1 VPQVKLNR
9 IDFANSVS
17 IDVEKLSVVVQKTVA
32 VAAMILY
39 NRRTRYS
46 LLWTEGRLVMPIVKV
61 SDINIAYTE
70 RGQGEA
76 IVLIMGLGA
85 VKGSWFMNIPALSK
99 YYRVI
104 AFDSR
109 GVGATDRSG
118 EFYTMGR
125 MAEDTVGLLDAL
137 HIECAHVVGVSL
149 GSMIA
154 QEVAIGFPHRV
165 NKLILAATTPGMSDA
180 ANKDMWDKKNAEM
193 RRRTGLGEDFNERI
207 INDPDSFD
215 VVKIMVGFTVNAF
228 SRVVFRVPMVL
239 GARYYFNKVGP
250 SGVLDQL
257 RAVSKHNTI
266 DRLDQIKAPTL
277 VMAGTDDKIV
287 PIEFSRIVAQHIP
300 NARFVE
306 FKHGSHSFFMEMS
319 KRFNREVIEF
329 LKG

>member
-1 VPQVKLNR
+1 MP
-9 IDFANSVS
+9 
-17 IDVEKLSVVVQKTVA
+17 VA
-32 VAAMILY
+32 
-39 NRRTRYS
+39 
-46 LLWTEGRLVMPIVKV
+46 KV
-61 SDINIAYTE
+61 DDINIAYTE
-70 RGQGEA
+70 RGKGEA
-76 IVLIMGLGA
+76 VVLIMGLGA
-85 VKGSWFMNIPALSK
+85 NKESWFMNMPALSK
-99 YYRVI
+99 QYRVI

-125 MAEDTVGLLDAL
+125 MAADTVGLLDVL
-137 HIECAHVVGVSL
+137 GIDKTHIVGVSL

-154 QEVAIGFPHRV
+154 QEVAIRFPLRV

-180 ANKDMWDKKNAEM
+180 ANKDFWDKKTAEM
-193 RRRTGLGEDFNERI
+193 RRNTGLGEDFNERI
-207 INDPDSFD
+207 VNDPGSLD
-215 VVKIMVGFTVNAF
+215 VVKIMVRITAYAF
-228 SRVVFRVPMVL
+228 NRLVFRIPMVL

-300 NARFVE
+300 GAKFLMFE
-306 FKHGSHSFFMEMS
+306 GGSHSFFMERS

>member
-1 VPQVKLNR
+1 M
-9 IDFANSVS
+9 A
-17 IDVEKLSVVVQKTVA
+17 
-32 VAAMILY
+32 
-39 NRRTRYS
+39 
-46 LLWTEGRLVMPIVKV
+46 IVKIN
-61 SDINIAYTE
+61 DINIAYTE
-70 RGQGEA
+70 RGKDEA
-76 IVLIMGLGA
+76 VVLIMGLGA
-85 VKGSWFMNIPALSK
+85 NKESWVMNMPALSK
-99 YYRVI
+99 HYRVI

-137 HIECAHVVGVSL
+137 NIERAHIVGVSL

-154 QEVAIGFPHRV
+154 QEIAINFPQRV
-165 NKLILAATTPGMSDA
+165 NKLILAAATPGMSDA

-193 RRRTGLGEDFNERI
+193 QRRTGLGEDFNERI
-207 INDPDSFD
+207 ISDPDSFD
-215 VVKIMVGFTVNAF
+215 VVKIMV
-228 SRVVFRVPMVL
+228 L
-239 GARYYFNKVGP
+239 GARYYFNRVGP

-287 PIEFSRIVAQHIP
+287 PIEFSRIVAEHIP
-300 NARFVE
+300 GAKFLAFER
-306 FKHGSHSFFMEMS
+306 GSHSFFMERS
-319 KRFNREVIEF
+319 KRFNMEVIKF

>member
-1 VPQVKLNR
+1 
-9 IDFANSVS
+9 
-17 IDVEKLSVVVQKTVA
+17 
-32 VAAMILY
+32 
-39 NRRTRYS
+39 
-46 LLWTEGRLVMPIVKV
+46 MPIAKV
-61 SDINIAYTE
+61 NGINIAYTE
-70 RGQGEA
+70 KGRGYA
-76 IVLIMGLGA
+76 LVLIMGLGA
-85 VKGSWFMNIPALSK
+85 NKESWFMNIPTLSK

-104 AFDSR
+104 VFDSR

-118 EFYTMGR
+118 EFYTMGS

-137 HIECAHVVGVSL
+137 DIERAHIVGVSL

-154 QEVAIGFPHRV
+154 QEVAINFPQRV

-193 RRRTGLGEDFNERI
+193 RRNTGLGEDFNERI
-207 INDPDSFD
+207 MSDSDSFD
-215 VVKIMVGFTVNAF
+215 VVKIMVRITANAF
-228 SRVVFRVPMVL
+228 NRIVFKIPMVL
-239 GARYYFNKVGP
+239 GERYYFNKVGP

-266 DRLDQIKAPTL
+266 DWLDQIKSPTL

-287 PIEFSRIVAQHIP
+287 PIEFSRIVAGHIP
-300 NARFVE
+300 GAKFVE
-306 FKHGSHSFFMEMS
+306 FKHGSHSFFMERS

>member
-1 VPQVKLNR
+1 M
-9 IDFANSVS
+9 A
-17 IDVEKLSVVVQKTVA
+17 
-32 VAAMILY
+32 
-39 NRRTRYS
+39 
-46 LLWTEGRLVMPIVKV
+46 IVKIN
-61 SDINIAYTE
+61 DINIAYTE
-70 RGQGEA
+70 RGKDEA
-76 IVLIMGLGA
+76 VVLIMGLGA
-85 VKGSWFMNIPALSK
+85 NKESWVMNMPALSK
-99 YYRVI
+99 HYRVI

-137 HIECAHVVGVSL
+137 NIERAHIVGVSL

-154 QEVAIGFPHRV
+154 QEIAINFPQRV
-165 NKLILAATTPGMSDA
+165 NKLILAAATPGMSDA

-193 RRRTGLGEDFNERI
+193 QRRTGLGEDFNERI
-207 INDPDSFD
+207 ISDPDSFD
-215 VVKIMVGFTVNAF
+215 VVKIMVGLTANAF
-228 SRVVFRVPMVL
+228 SRIIFRIPMVL
-239 GARYYFNKVGP
+239 GARYYFNRVGP

-287 PIEFSRIVAQHIP
+287 PIEFSRIVAEHIP
-300 NARFVE
+300 GAKFLAFER
-306 FKHGSHSFFMEMS
+306 GSHSFFMERS
-319 KRFNREVIEF
+319 KRFNMEVIKF

>member
-1 VPQVKLNR
+1 
-9 IDFANSVS
+9 
-17 IDVEKLSVVVQKTVA
+17 
-32 VAAMILY
+32 
-39 NRRTRYS
+39 
-46 LLWTEGRLVMPIVKV
+46 MPIAKV
-61 SDINIAYTE
+61 NGINIAYTE
-70 RGQGEA
+70 KGRGHA
-76 IVLIMGLGA
+76 LVLIMGLGA
-85 VKGSWFMNIPALSK
+85 NKESWLMNIPTLSK

-118 EFYTMGR
+118 EFYTMGS

-137 HIECAHVVGVSL
+137 DIERAHIVGVSL

-154 QEVAIGFPHRV
+154 QEVAINFPQRV

-193 RRRTGLGEDFNERI
+193 RRNTGLGEDFNERI
-207 INDPDSFD
+207 MSDSDSFD
-215 VVKIMVGFTVNAF
+215 VVKIMVRITANAF
-228 SRVVFRVPMVL
+228 NRIVFKIPMVL

-287 PIEFSRIVAQHIP
+287 PIEFSRIVAGHIP
-300 NARFVE
+300 SAKFVE
-306 FKHGSHSFFMEMS
+306 FKRGSHSFFMERS

>member
-1 VPQVKLNR
+1 
-9 IDFANSVS
+9 
-17 IDVEKLSVVVQKTVA
+17 
-32 VAAMILY
+32 
-39 NRRTRYS
+39 
-46 LLWTEGRLVMPIVKV
+46 MPIAKV
-61 SDINIAYTE
+61 NGINIAYTE
-70 RGQGEA
+70 KGRGHA
-76 IVLIMGLGA
+76 LVLIMGLGA
-85 VKGSWFMNIPALSK
+85 NKESWLMNIPTLSK

-118 EFYTMGR
+118 EFYTMGS

-137 HIECAHVVGVSL
+137 DIERAHIVGVSL

-154 QEVAIGFPHRV
+154 QEVAINFPQRV

-193 RRRTGLGEDFNERI
+193 RRNTGLGEDFNERI
-207 INDPDSFD
+207 MSDSDSFD
-215 VVKIMVGFTVNAF
+215 IVKIMVRITANAF
-228 SRVVFRVPMVL
+228 NRIVFKIPMVL

-287 PIEFSRIVAQHIP
+287 PIEFSRIVAGHIP
-300 NARFVE
+300 GAKFVE
-306 FKHGSHSFFMEMS
+306 FKRGSHSFFMERS